1 LSSTGFFDELNSPV
15 LQIIYGIFYY
25 IIMATVSAVVLKHQM
40 KKDGTFNV
48 KIRLTHKRQT
58 RYLDTKQFVIKKQL
72 DRNYSIKDMFAAK
85 SIFDTVFKYRE
96 SLTKLNDRVDYYTCE
111 QLLKYIQTDGEKVE
125 FISFGRKHIE
135 KLNAEGRKGTVT
147 NFRSAVNHL
156 IDYFEREEVFIDEIT
171 SKMLKDYEAYLRKP
185 QTLNRVHRNGTK
197 FQIKT
202 AGLSDAGIAG
212 AMRDLRGLFNVARD
226 TFNDEDLGIIRI
238 SHYPF
243 KKYKIK
249 PAPETRKRN
258 IDIETIKKIRDYK
271 PRIEDGIE
279 ETTRDL
285 FMLSFYACGTNAVD
299 IFHFRK
305 ENIYKGRLEYN
316 RMKTKAKRRDRA
328 FISIKIT
335 DEMKP
340 ILEKYIGKLHQR
352 FSSATGMNSA
362 LSQGFNK
369 ICQELEIPRISFY
382 WGRHSFA
389 TIARNKCR
397 KSKDDVALALNHVDE
412 TRKTTDI
419 YIEKDWG
426 ILDEVQNAV
435 IGLLRDK
442 PLLGYRPVSSDLVAG
457 LNLPSCR

>member
-1 LSSTGFFDELNSPV
+1 
-15 LQIIYGIFYY
+15 
-25 IIMATVSAVVLKHQM
+25 MATISAVVLKHQI

-58 RYLDTKQFVIKKQL
+58 RYLDTKQFVIRKQL
-72 DRNYSIKDMFAAK
+72 DRNYNIKDMFAAK
-85 SIFDTVFKYRE
+85 SIYDTIFKYRE
-96 SLTKLNDRVDYYTCE
+96 SLTKLNDRVNYYTCE
-111 QLLKYIQTDGEKVE
+111 ELLKFIQADGEKVE

-135 KLNAEGRKGTVT
+135 KLKIEGRIGTVT

-156 IDYFEREEVFIDEIT
+156 IDYFDREEVFIDEIT
-171 SKMLKDYEAYLRKP
+171 SKMLKDYESYLRKP
-185 QTLNRVHRNGTK
+185 RTLNRIHRNGTK

-202 AGLSDAGIAG
+202 TGLSDAGIAG
-212 AMRDLRGLFNVARD
+212 AMRDLRALFNVARD

-279 ETTRDL
+279 ATTRDL

-299 IFHFRK
+299 IFHIRK
-305 ENIYKGRLEYN
+305 ENIYNGRLEYN

-340 ILEKYIGKLHQR
+340 ILDKYVGKLHER

-369 ICQELEIPRISFY
+369 ICQELGIPRISFY

-435 IGLLRDK
+435 IDLLRNNIIF
-442 PLLGYRPVSSDLVAG
+442 GYRPISSDLISG